1 MSVAST
7 ASKPSDPSR
16 AQAQLA
22 VDCRCELGEGIVW
35 DEREQV
41 LLWTDIHAARLW
53 RHRLRD
59 GATQSW
65 RLPDRLG
72 SFALCESGRLLLGL
86 AKGLYLADLRDNET
100 DERLATQLLVAINE
114 HATLRL
120 NDGRT
125 DRRGNFVFGTLDEAS
140 PKRAI
145 GRFYQYSARHGL
157 RTLDLGG
164 VAIPNS
170 IAFAPDGASLYY
182 CDTRRGEIMV
192 CDYDAER
199 AHTGAPRLFARVD
212 APASPDGA
220 TVDRDG
226 HLWSAQW
233 GAGRVVCY
241 GRDGAIEHEVA
252 VPTANPS
259 CPAFGGARL
268 DTLYLTTAREDLSS
282 TQLEREPQAG
292 GVFCAQIAGVVGLA
306 EERFVGL

>member
-1 MSVAST
+1 MASR
-7 ASKPSDPSR
+7 ASNISIPSR

-22 VDCRCELGEGIVW
+22 VDCRCELGEGILW
-35 DEREQV
+35 DERDAA
-41 LLWTDIHAARLW
+41 LLWTDIHGARLW
-53 RHRLRD
+53 RYQPHS

-86 AKGLYLADLRDNET
+86 AKGLYLADLRGNET
-100 DERLATQLLVAINE
+100 NERLAAQLLVAIDE

-125 DRRGNFVFGTLDEAS
+125 DRRGNFVFGTLDEAAD
-140 PKRAI
+140 KRPI

-182 CDTRRGEIMV
+182 CDTRRGEIMI
-192 CDYDAER
+192 CDYDAELAQTR
-199 AHTGAPRLFARVD
+199 RPRTFARVD
-212 APASPDGA
+212 APAGPDGA

-226 HLWSAQW
+226 RLWSAQW
-233 GAGRVVCY
+233 GASRVVGY

-252 VPTANPS
+252 VPATNPS
-259 CPAFGGARL
+259 CPAFGGPNL
-268 DTLYLTTAREDLSS
+268 DMLYLTTAREDLSPV
-282 TQLEREPQAG
+282 QLEREQQAG
-292 GVFCAQIAGVVGLA
+292 SVFCAQIDAVVGLP
-306 EERFVGL
+306 EERFAGL